1 MKIYL
6 SLFILLTTT
15 LNINADD
22 ADETKSFPG
31 LISSEI
37 FDMKN
42 GMDMIVERRK
52 TCNQGTVAKHFHPA
66 AGTLVFVLDGESQ
79 SKSTGKWKTYSN
91 GEYWFERTDWVHGGE
106 EDAPDLGDGC
116 SDLLVIRV
124 AESGKEHTIFID

>member
-52 TCNQGTVAKHFHPA
+52 TCNQGGVAKHFHPA

-79 SKSTGKWKTYSN
+79 SKSTGKWKT
-91 GEYWFERTDWVHGGE
+91 
-106 EDAPDLGDGC
+106 
-116 SDLLVIRV
+116 
-124 AESGKEHTIFID
+124 